1 MNKKLKAKFVRYIVQ
16 CWLDSGIYT
25 GLSQIFEP
33 KMYGWYPMDWTA
45 RRQALTHPLHTQ
57 SVTTRKK
64 KKVRQKSDPHYG
76 YEPYWE
82 GYGKKLEEKKKETG
96 ENFACGEE
104 CHLMFV
110 EYGEVCGRG
119 KNYTHK
125 TFENYCQL
133 LNHDC
138 SGREKW
144 MIAYRGP
151 CQNDTLK
158 TYPTKR
164 ADFIDRAKKYQSE
177 FYRKNPTTVKFALTK
192 TLPYR
197 TFTKRS

>member
-1 MNKKLKAKFVRYIVQ
+1 MVQEEKYTVQ
-16 CWLDSGIYT
+16 CWLDSGIYA

-33 KMYGWYPMDWTA
+33 KMFGWYPMVWTA

-57 SVTTRKK
+57 SITTRKK
-64 KKVRQKSDPHYG
+64 NKVRQKSDPHYG

-82 GYGKKLEEKKKETG
+82 G
-96 ENFACGEE
+96 
-104 CHLMFV
+104 
-110 EYGEVCGRG
+110 YGEVCGRG

-151 CQNDTLK
+151 CQNGTLK

-177 FYRKNPTTVKFALTK
+177 FYKKNPTTVKFAIKK
-192 TLPYR
+192 TLPHR
-197 TFTKRS
+197 SFTTRS